1 MVQLD
6 IPMPKT
12 CYECPC
18 HDGENNSC
26 QVTGKY
32 YYDEI
37 LRSCPLVEL
46 PSPRPNVPDTNVG
59 DTISLRAAIERATE
73 EHDFFKGART
83 PTDKARRDELL
94 NVMCWLGELPSAQP
108 ESSWIPVTERLPLV
122 TYDEHGNHSSEPVI
136 LCMESGEI
144 EIGFF
149 NPAGTFESADDDG
162 LSVIGSIHA
171 GTVDYMHVVAWM
183 PFPKPYER
191 SKE

>member
-1 MVQLD
+1 MALIDQDATIRALVQLHEETGVKTAQA
-6 IPMPKT
+6 IRVVREMPEADALST
-12 CYECPC
+12 EQTTQSNAP
-18 HDGENNSC
+18 NALN
-26 QVTGKY
+26 
-32 YYDEI
+32 I
-37 LRSCPLVEL
+37 LDCVSRQ
-46 PSPRPNVPDTNVG
+46 
-59 DTISLRAAIERATE
+59 AAIDSIME
-73 EHDFFKGART
+73 EPSEARH
-83 PTDKARRDELL
+83 PAYYAEKIKQ
-94 NVMCWLGELPSAQP
+94 LPSAQP

-191 SKE
+191 SEE